1 MTSRKKLPQHEQD
14 FADAMALKLRINR
27 EQREKEQKQK
37 EIISEA
43 GDFRVSIA
51 RDVIRSHPG
60 LTVEEVIIMMKE
72 GGF

>member
-14 FADAMALKLRINR
+14 FADAMALKLRLYR

-43 GDFRVSIA
+43 GYFRVSIA

-60 LTVEEVIIMMKE
+60 LTVEEVIRMMKE

>member
-1 MTSRKKLPQHEQD
+1 MTSRKNYLNASKTLR
-14 FADAMALKLRINR
+14 AMALKLRLNR
-27 EQREKEQKQK
+27 EQREKEQKQQ
-37 EIISEA
+37 EIISDA

>member
-1 MTSRKKLPQHEQD
+1 
-14 FADAMALKLRINR
+14 MALKLRLNR

>member
-1 MTSRKKLPQHEQD
+1 
-14 FADAMALKLRINR
+14 MALKLRLNR

-43 GDFRVSIA
+43 DDFRVSIA

-60 LTVEEVIIMMKE
+60 VTVEEVIVMMKE